1 LSAYAPSRR
10 FPAGPLAE
18 IHRRRA
24 QEALQAALSAS
35 ARINLLEETIACA
48 VQDARELME
57 QEVAMRAG
65 ERYERSAARE
75 GQRNGTAPGYV
86 VVGGRKVKMCRP
98 RLCTEEGRDIPLV
111 SYGALQDPTILDQAA
126 LGKVIDGVA
135 QRQAHESYARD
146 QRLPADQ
153 PAYGDSKSSISRRW
167 IEATGES
174 LAERMNRRLDDR
186 RYLAVLL
193 DGKGF
198 GEHLLVTA
206 LGIDEQGHKRVLG
219 IRDGGS
225 EDQAVCAALLQD
237 LMDRGLDV
245 SAGVLVIIDGGKGLA
260 AAVRALWG
268 DVAVLGR
275 CTEHKKRNILEHL
288 PKGERRWVQK
298 ALWQAWHLPDAEEA
312 ERELRGL
319 IAELEPRWPE
329 AAASLREG
337 LLETLTCQRLGL
349 PRELVDALSST
360 NLIENAFAT
369 RESICH
375 RVRRWR
381 NAAQAKRW
389 ATIAL
394 LKAER
399 GFGVVASPEA
409 MAELAKS
416 LERHLRQR
424 ALAMP
429 LAI

>member
-1 LSAYAPSRR
+1 V
-10 FPAGPLAE
+10 
-18 IHRRRA
+18 

-35 ARINLLEETIACA
+35 ARINLLEGTIACA
-48 VQDARELME
+48 VRDARELME

-65 ERYERSAARE
+65 ERYERSPARE

-86 VVGGRKVKMCRP
+86 VVGGRKVKMRRP

-135 QRQAHESYARD
+135 QRQAHASYARD

-225 EDQAVCAALLQD
+225 EDQAVCAVLLQD

-275 CTEHKKRNILEHL
+275 CTEHYADIGIMNTR
-288 PKGERRWVQK
+288 P
-298 ALWQAWHLPDAEEA
+298 
-312 ERELRGL
+312 
-319 IAELEPRWPE
+319 
-329 AAASLREG
+329 
-337 LLETLTCQRLGL
+337 
-349 PRELVDALSST
+349 
-360 NLIENAFAT
+360 AT
-369 RESICH
+369 
-375 RVRRWR
+375 
-381 NAAQAKRW
+381 
-389 ATIAL
+389 
-394 LKAER
+394 
-399 GFGVVASPEA
+399 
-409 MAELAKS
+409 
-416 LERHLRQR
+416 
-424 ALAMP
+424 
-429 LAI
+429 